1 MAQPTPF
8 DTILVQSR
16 DLFCDRLCDAVHGML
31 DQADKSL
38 TEMAEK
44 FEDAEAWKPYLEARD
59 LVAAQRPA
67 MEKQFRARY
76 LAEFQKRTNQAK
88 KIALSLSDI
97 SLGDLELVTDD
108 DLEETLKFNDMAAK
122 LRRFCEEE
130 LGALDQRVGVLVGD
144 ATLESDANPFG
155 PQVICDAYKQACRH
169 IDSNVSSRLILLKL
183 FDDHVLDTIRSSY
196 KSVNELLVQNSIL
209 PKIRY
214 GISKSEGGKTPSL
227 ARDGEKDKSEDEK
240 AAPETPQDMFS
251 MIQKLLGPVVA
262 QGGAGGPPAPGMG
275 MGGAPLVQGADLMG
289 SLTRLQV
296 GDVSGVTAPDAGQL
310 AELLAVAKIGTS
322 NVLRELKSTSVGAG
336 MGQVDSMTLDI
347 VAMLFD
353 ELFDDP
359 KIPIALKGLIG
370 RLQLPMLKVAIA
382 DKDLFTKK
390 GHPARQL
397 LDTLGQIGLR
407 LPADFDAESA
417 LFHKL
422 ESFMQELVDG
432 FQEKMEIFDT
442 VRERLEEII
451 AEYDAGVAV
460 EMQSSQKQL
469 EQVESLAIAKAAAQE
484 AIAARLRSATATT
497 PRPIVEFLAQQW
509 IKYLLIVHA
518 REGPESDAWKG
529 ALETVDQL
537 LWSVEPKPTVEER
550 RKLASTIPA
559 ILKGVRAGVAAAGID
574 QAACTAFFGE
584 LMKCHTDVMQA
595 PAKPKEAPVKT
606 KAAAGAPETGKA
618 AAKKA
623 PPPPPPSADDLLDF
637 TAPVVVDNPF
647 GEGKVEVVSED
658 LDFTATAPV
667 AVALA
672 TTAEPS
678 GAAPARAKR
687 PRETTISLPSRLV
700 EGAWVEI
707 ILEDNERH
715 PAKLHYVSPMKSHFL
730 FVDRKGH
737 KVYECSRSM
746 LARRLNNLEIA
757 ILDGEPD
764 ASLFD
769 RIMESLFGKLG
780 AAAPAATG

>member
-31 DQADKSL
+31 DHADKSL

-44 FEDAEAWKPYLEARD
+44 FEDSEAWKPYLEARD
-59 LVAAQRPA
+59 LVLAQRAA

-169 IDSNVSSRLILLKL
+169 IDSNVTSRLILLKL

-214 GISKSEGGKTPSL
+214 GISKSEGGKAPSVQ
-227 ARDGEKDKSEDEK
+227 GEKDKPEGEK
-240 AAPETPQDMFS
+240 APETPGDMFS
-251 MIQKLLGPVVA
+251 MIQKLLAPVVA

-275 MGGAPLVQGADLMG
+275 MGGAPLVEGADLMG

-296 GDVSGVTAPDAGQL
+296 GDVSQVTAPDSGQL
-310 AELLAVAKIGTS
+310 AELLALAKVGTT
-322 NVLRELKSTSVGAG
+322 NVLRDLKTTSVGAG

-422 ESFMQELVDG
+422 ETFIQELVDG

-460 EMQSSQKQL
+460 QMRDSQKQL
-469 EQVESLAIAKAAAQE
+469 EQVESLAVAKAAAQE
-484 AIAARLRSATATT
+484 AIAARLQSATA

-518 REGPESDAWKG
+518 REGPESAAWKG

-537 LWSVEPKPTVEER
+537 LWSLEPRPTVEER

-559 ILKGVRAGVAAAGID
+559 ILKGVRSGVAAAGID

-595 PAKPKEAPVKT
+595 AAKPKEAPAKT
-606 KAAAGAPETGKA
+606 KAGAGTAEGAKA

-623 PPPPPPSADDLLDF
+623 PPPPPPTDDLLDF

-658 LDFTATAPV
+658 LDFTAAAPA
-667 AVALA
+667 AVSLEAP
-672 TTAEPS
+672 AEAP

-700 EGAWVEI
+700 EGAWVQI
-707 ILEDNERH
+707 ILEDNEHH

-746 LARRLNNLEIA
+746 LARRLNSLEIA

-780 AAAPAATG
+780 SAPPAQTA

>member
-8 DTILVQSR
+8 DTMLVQSR

-31 DQADKSL
+31 EHADQSL

-44 FEDAEAWKPYLEARD
+44 IEDADARKPYDEARD
-59 LVAAQRPA
+59 LVLSQRA
-67 MEKQFRARY
+67 VLEKQFRARY
-76 LAEFQKRTNQAK
+76 TAEFQKRTNQAK
-88 KIALSLSDI
+88 KIALSLADV

-108 DLEETLKFNDMAAK
+108 DLEETLKFNAMAAK
-122 LRRFCEEE
+122 VRRFCDEE

-155 PQVICDAYKQACRH
+155 PQGICDAYKQAGRH
-169 IDSNVSSRLILLKL
+169 IDSNVSSRLILLRL
-183 FDDHVLDTIRSSY
+183 FDDHVLDTIRASY
-196 KSVNELLVQNSIL
+196 KSVNELLVQNGIL

-214 GISKSEGGKTPSL
+214 GISKTEGGKTPPLTHEGDKEKSE
-227 ARDGEKDKSEDEK
+227 AGEK
-240 AAPETPQDMFS
+240 APETPQDMFS
-251 MIQKLLGPVVA
+251 MIQKLLAPVVA
-262 QGGAGGPPAPGMG
+262 QGGPGGGGPPAPGMG
-275 MGGAPLVQGADLMG
+275 MGGAPLVEGADLMG
-289 SLTRLQV
+289 SLSRLQV

-310 AELLAVAKIGTS
+310 AELLALAKIGTT
-322 NVLRELKSTSVGAG
+322 NVLRDLKTTSVGAG

-422 ESFMQELVDG
+422 ETFIQELVDG

-442 VRERLEEII
+442 VRGRLEEII
-451 AEYDAGVAV
+451 AEYDAGVAL
-460 EMQSSQKQL
+460 EMQGSQKQL
-469 EQVESLAIAKAAAQE
+469 EQIESLAVAKSAAQE
-484 AIAARLRSATATT
+484 AIAARLQSTTA
-497 PRPIVEFLAQQW
+497 PRPIVEFLAQHW
-509 IKYLLIVHA
+509 IKFLLIVHA
-518 REGPESDAWKG
+518 REGPESAAWKG

-537 LWSVEPKPTVEER
+537 LWSVEPKATVEER
-550 RKLASTIPA
+550 RKLAGTIPA

-574 QAACTAFFGE
+574 PAACTAFFGE

-595 PAKPKEAPVKT
+595 AAKPKEAPAKT
-606 KAAAGAPETGKA
+606 KPGALTPEGAKA

-623 PPPPPPSADDLLDF
+623 PPPPPADDILDF

-647 GEGKVEVVSED
+647 GEGKIEVVSED
-658 LDFTATAPV
+658 LDFTAAAPA
-667 AVALA
+667 AVSLEAP
-672 TTAEPS
+672 AEAP

-700 EGAWVEI
+700 EGAWVQI
-707 ILEDNERH
+707 ILEDNEQH

-769 RIMESLFGKLG
+769 RIMDSLFGKLG
-780 AAAPAATG
+780 TAAPVATG